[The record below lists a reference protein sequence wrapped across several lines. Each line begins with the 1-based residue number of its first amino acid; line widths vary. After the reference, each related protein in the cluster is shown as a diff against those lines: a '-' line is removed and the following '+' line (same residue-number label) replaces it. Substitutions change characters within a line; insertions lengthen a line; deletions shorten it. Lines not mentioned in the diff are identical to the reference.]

1 MMKLSSYN
9 YIISA
14 VMLLLLGSCAKEID
28 LPVPEPENRNT
39 IHYSLTVEQGS
50 DTRSTLGPG
59 YEHLFEAG
67 DRIYVESTGEDA
79 GKMYGFLSMSISAG
93 VGQSTASFEGDLTSV
108 GDFVPKADTPISLT
122 LVGPADELHTYNDD
136 EKKEKVTG
144 VDYSDKYAESIEE
157 AVRRFADF
165 TGSGK
170 FGDYRYTLQQNSSF
184 LVCALSFDAATTP
197 ITTSITAKIYNNSET
212 DPIYTYTANPKDVD
226 GDIEVS
232 WVIPFNPTEV
242 TSFTD
247 AKMTVIQ
254 EGKADVNLKMADAS
268 FAANNYYTF
277 QRTTYLQNYFTIE
290 ATLDGTEVKFNYS
303 DANDGFQYSR
313 DGYEWKNYK
322 TADGYITLKEK
333 GDYLYF
339 RGKRTS
345 YQNAG
350 STNNPLIT
358 VEENKPCYVYGDLM
372 FLMCDAKFKPRTSL
386 VSDFAFQGIFK
397 NCTWLRLKDGE
408 KLTLSATT
416 LSKGCYADMFSGCT
430 GLTSLAGI
438 ELPAESTALSSRCF
452 DSMFFGCTGITA
464 IPEGFLPWEQ
474 LAFACYR
481 KMFEKCTKLETIPSD
496 LLPATKLEKACYIR
510 MFWGCSSLT
519 KAPDLPATDP
529 APACYFQIFRDCVK
543 INYVRCLML
552 LNDEQRIGY
561 ANPDKNKYDDS
572 ADPPADNLEKWEVIS
587 MWSIFNKWLV
597 TSNNQPLNNKSTSK
611 FFKHP
616 EMTYWR
622 VNNPPGYTSVNW
634 MGVVPSNWEMTD
646 DESIN

>member
-1 MMKLSSYN
+1 MMKLSSYK
-9 YIISA
+9 YILSA
-14 VMLLLLGSCAKEID
+14 AMLLLLGSCAKETD
-28 LPVPEPENRNT
+28 LPAPAPETKT
-39 IHYSLTVEQGS
+39 IHYSLTVEEGS
-50 DTRSTLGPG
+50 ETRSTLGPG
-59 YEHLFEAG
+59 YKHVFEAG
-67 DRIYVESTGEDA
+67 DRIYVESTGDDA
-79 GKMYGFLSMSISAG
+79 GKLYGFLSMSISDG
-93 VGQSTASFEGDLTSV
+93 VGQSKASFEGDLTSAA
-108 GDFVPKADTPISLT
+108 DFTPTAETPISLT

-268 FAANNYYTF
+268 FAANKYYTF

-290 ATLDGTEVKFNYS
+290 ATKANTTFTFNYS
-303 DANDGFQYSR
+303 EANDGLQYSR
-313 DGYEWKNYK
+313 DGFEWFNYK
-322 TADGYITLKEK
+322 TTDGALTLEK
-333 GDYLYF
+333 AGDFIYF
-339 RGKRTS
+339 RGKRLS
-345 YQNAG
+345 YQNND
-350 STNNPLIT
+350 SKTNKPLIT
-358 VEENKPCYVYGDLM
+358 VDGNNPCYVYGDIM
-372 FLMCDAKFKPRTSL
+372 FLMCDAKFKPRTSMAN
-386 VSDFAFQGIFK
+386 FAFQGLFK
-397 NCTWLRLKDGE
+397 NCTWLRLRDDK
-408 KLTLSATT
+408 KLILSAKT

-430 GLTSLAGI
+430 GLSSLTGL
-438 ELPAESTALSSRCF
+438 ELPAVSTSLSARCF
-452 DSMFFGCTGITA
+452 DSMFLGCTGITA
-464 IPEGFLPWEQ
+464 IPEGFLPWTQ

-481 KMFEKCTKLETIPSD
+481 KMFEGCSKLKDIPFG
-496 LLPATKLEKACYIR
+496 LLPATNLEKACYIR

-519 KAPDLPATDP
+519 TAPELPAIKP
-529 APACYFQIFRDCVK
+529 APACYFQLFRNCSSISYVK
-543 INYVRCLML
+543 CLML
-552 LNDEQRIGY
+552 LTEEQQIGY
-561 ANPDKNKYDDS
+561 ANPDKNVYNDS

-587 MWSIFNKWLV
+587 MWSVFNKWLV
-597 TSNNQPLNNKSTSK
+597 NTNNQPLNNKHTSQ

-616 EMTYWR
+616 DMTYKRQNVGDW
-622 VNNPPGYTSVNW
+622 NW
-634 MGVVPSNWEMTD
+634 MGVVPSNWQMWD
-646 DESIN
+646 ADLNN

>member
-1 MMKLSSYN
+1 MMKLSSYK
-9 YIISA
+9 YILSA
-14 VMLLLLGSCAKEID
+14 AMLLLLGSCAKETD
-28 LPVPEPENRNT
+28 LPVPAPETKT
-39 IHYSLTVEQGS
+39 IHYSLTVEEGS
-50 DTRSTLGPG
+50 ETRSTLGPD
-59 YEHLFEAG
+59 YKHLFEAG
-67 DRIYVESTGEDA
+67 DRIYVESTGDDA
-79 GKMYGFLSMSISAG
+79 GKMYGFLSMSISDG
-93 VGQSTASFEGDLTSV
+93 VGQSKASFEGDLTSED
-108 GDFVPKADTPISLT
+108 GFTPTAETPISLT
-122 LVGPADELHTYNDD
+122 LVGPADDLHTIVDG
-136 EKKEKVTG
+136 KVTG
-144 VDYSDKYAESIEE
+144 VNYTDKSASSIEDAVRKYAH
-157 AVRRFADF
+157 F
-165 TGSGK
+165 TGSGL
-170 FGDYRYTLQQNSSF
+170 FGDYTYTLQQHSSF
-184 LVCALSFDAATTP
+184 LVCALSFDPETTP
-197 ITTSITAKIYNNSET
+197 DGTPITAKIYNNSSEEAMFT
-212 DPIYTYTANPKDVD
+212 HTAPATDVD

-232 WVIPFNPTEV
+232 WVIPFGQGQ
-242 TSFTD
+242 SFTN
-247 AKMTVIQ
+247 AKMTVSQ
-254 EGKADVNLKMADAS
+254 EGKDDVNLKMADAS
-268 FAANNYYTF
+268 FVENKFYTF

-290 ATLDGTEVKFNYS
+290 AIQDGTKVKFNYS

-313 DGYEWKNYK
+313 DGFEWKNYK
-322 TADGYITLKEK
+322 TADGSITLDKE
-333 GDYLYF
+333 GHLYF

-587 MWSIFNKWLV
+587 MWSTFNKWLV